1 MKLGQ
6 AVQLE
11 HILNYLSVGVAIL
24 DTTNLRVLYINP
36 YLHSLLEKPWNQR
49 EIAEQRLEAILPT
62 AVYQLALPLLQQV
75 ARTGEG
81 IRRQEVPY
89 EGFLET
95 RGRTYW
101 EICIERPASPPING
115 AATSAQ
121 GQANTLLITIEDV
134 TNTVR
139 SRLHLHAIHHIS
151 SAIAGAYALPEVL
164 KRILQAVQ
172 EMVGSTRCAIFLIE
186 HSVSD
191 IDTFSTSREEA
202 VQIASDMPLT
212 VTMAM
217 QKGVHPSSY
226 NWHPQVNDHVLLGRV
241 VKEREAIII
250 NNTND
255 FPDLELPLLDDEGV
269 PRRPGSVLCVPIYE
283 PNPTGEVSNSSFD
296 RRTGAAAR
304 TKSILGTIE
313 VYHRRSR
320 GFPLEEVHLLERF
333 AQQAGLAIEN
343 ARLFRRIDQWARVAN
358 RSAQQRKNVML
369 AIPDGV
375 VIYGPRWSVVE
386 ANHAAR
392 RLLGWSDDIID
403 LSVLDAIA
411 RSTATFHHDFMDAPD
426 PIAEVER
433 RAEVG
438 QSDEFKI
445 LGADGKAYTMR
456 CSYTPIR
463 DEMGNTFAFIV
474 IYHDVT
480 DEVKTRKRIEAEVK
494 ARTAELAQRNQAL
507 QVAQIAQEMERT
519 RLELLLERLPSGVIL
534 ASAEDNTITIIN
546 QRAVQLLQRMG
557 LLLEPY
563 DDVAIAAK
571 QTVGQQYEPL
581 LRQVTTYGVAGTI
594 TPYEEHPL
602 SIALYKGEATE
613 AELHMASRDGQ
624 DMYLLVSGA
633 PLRNTEGKITSA
645 MLVLHEITNLKAL
658 ERARE
663 DFFTTMAHELKTPL
677 ANIRVHL
684 SALLTKDLQW
694 PVEEQQEFLR
704 TADEQVERLVDMINR
719 FLDASRVEAGAL
731 RLEMEP
737 ILLPEM
743 LEDLQERLEAL
754 IASSKRQLAIKVP
767 PHLPAVMADYELI
780 MSVLSNLL
788 SNAFRYAPEG
798 DVVHL
803 NVQLLPAGVEQPTE
817 VLLQVI
823 DRGPGLS
830 SERQMELFTRFSTFA
845 AMSRPAVDRPGQPT
859 PERRRGGG
867 RWSPATGLG
876 LYISRGII
884 EAHGS
889 VLTLKSSPGQ
899 GATFAF
905 TLPIAEGKSDSND
918 H

>member
-24 DTTNLRVLYINP
+24 DATTLRVLYINP

-49 EIAEQRLEAILPT
+49 EVVEQRLEDILPK

-75 ARTGEG
+75 ALSGKG
-81 IRRQEVPY
+81 IRKPEVPY

-101 EICIERPASPPING
+101 EICIERPAP
-115 AATSAQ
+115 TSANDGSLN
-121 GQANTLLITIEDV
+121 GQTPENTLLITIEDV

-186 HSVSD
+186 HSVSG
-191 IDTFSTSREEA
+191 IDTPPIAHEYVEEA
-202 VQIASDMPLT
+202 PSDRPLT
-212 VTMAM
+212 VTMAV
-217 QKGVHPSSY
+217 QKGVHPSFY
-226 NWHPQVNDHVLLGRV
+226 NWHPQVSDHILLGRV
-241 VKEREAIII
+241 AREHAAVIIT
-250 NNTND
+250 NTRKH
-255 FPDLELPLLDDEGV
+255 PELELPLLDDEGV

-283 PNPTGEVSNSSFD
+283 PSPPGEVSNNSFD
-296 RRTGAAAR
+296 RRTGAATR
-304 TKSILGTIE
+304 TKSLLGTIE

-320 GFPLEEVHLLERF
+320 NFPLEEVDLLERF

-358 RSAQQRKNVML
+358 RNAQQRKNVML

-392 RLLGWSDDIID
+392 RLLGWTDDIIGMP
-403 LSVLDAIA
+403 VMEAISH
-411 RSTATFHHDFMDAPD
+411 STATFHQSFMDAPD
-426 PIAEVER
+426 PIAELER

-445 LGADGKAYTMR
+445 LGADNKAYTMR

-463 DEMGNTFAFIV
+463 DELGNTFAFIV

-480 DEVKTRKRIEAEVK
+480 EEVTTRERIEAEVK
-494 ARTAELAQRNQAL
+494 ARTAELAQRNVAL
-507 QVAQIAQEMERT
+507 QVAQVAQEMERT
-519 RLELLLERLPSGVIL
+519 RLTLLLERLPSGVVL
-534 ASAEDNTITIIN
+534 ASAEDNSIIIIN
-546 QRAVQLLQRMG
+546 QHAVQLLQRMG
-557 LLLEPY
+557 IPLEPY
-563 DDVAIAAK
+563 DDIEAATK
-571 QTVGQQYEPL
+571 KSVGQHYEPL
-581 LRQVTTYGVAGTI
+581 LRQITTYGAAGTI
-594 TPYEEHPL
+594 VPYEESPL
-602 SIALYKGEATE
+602 YLALQKGEATE
-613 AELHMASRDGQ
+613 AELRMPDREGQ
-624 DMYLLVSGA
+624 DMYLLVSAA
-633 PLRNTEGKITSA
+633 PLRDIQGTITSA
-645 MLVLHEITNLKAL
+645 VLVLHEITNLKTL

-684 SALLTKDLQW
+684 SALLTKDLEW
-694 PVEEQQEFLR
+694 PIEEQQDFLR

-731 RLEMEP
+731 RLETEP

-743 LEDLQERLEAL
+743 VEDLQERLEAL
-754 IASSKRQLAIKVP
+754 IASSKRQLDITLP

-780 MSVLSNLL
+780 MSVLTNLL

-798 DVVHL
+798 DVVRLTIELVTKENEH
-803 NVQLLPAGVEQPTE
+803 PSE
-817 VLLQVI
+817 VLIQVI

-830 SERQMELFTRFSTFA
+830 TERQRELFTRFSTFA
-845 AMSRPAVDRPGQPT
+845 AMSRPAVDRPGQPSA
-859 PERRRGGG
+859 ERRRGGG

-889 VLTLKSSPGQ
+889 TLTLKSSPGQ

-905 TLPIAEGKSDSND
+905 SLPLA
-918 H
+918 